1 LRAVHLVRR
10 VVLRSRC
17 KYGIMIGEM
26 EGIVPAIDPNRRFEH
41 GGLDKVL
48 ARVCGAIVA
57 TSAAEWTI

>member
-1 LRAVHLVRR
+1 
-10 VVLRSRC
+10 LRSRC
-17 KYGIMIGEM
+17 KYGIMIGET